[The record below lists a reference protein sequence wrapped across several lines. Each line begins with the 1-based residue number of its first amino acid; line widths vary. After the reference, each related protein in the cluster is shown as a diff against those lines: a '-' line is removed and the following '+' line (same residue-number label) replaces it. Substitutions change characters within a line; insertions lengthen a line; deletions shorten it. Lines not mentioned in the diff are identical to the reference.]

1 MKSWRSDAQ
10 FYVSFTDL
18 LALLLVFFIYLTA
31 MNSTSSIR
39 LLSTPNSLDPVQ
51 FQPVATVQHVKELQD
66 IILRVQEHVLF
77 AVGGTDLSVSAQR
90 ALNELVQV
98 VLKHPVRLVISGHA
112 DPQPISRSIIQSNWH
127 LSALRAASVAN
138 HLVSMGIPTDHVAIA
153 AHGATMPQSDRDHAL
168 NRRVEIR
175 LEAL

>member
-1 MKSWRSDAQ
+1 MKSLRSDAQ

-18 LALLLVFFIYLTA
+18 LALLLVFFIYLSA
-31 MNSTSSIR
+31 MNSMTTIAQVTQ
-39 LLSTPNSLDPVQ
+39 LNPLDPGQ
-51 FQPVATVQHVKELQD
+51 FQPVETVQSVKELHD
-66 IILRVQEHVLF
+66 VILRVQDHVLF
-77 AVGGTDLSVSAQR
+77 SVGGTDLSVSAKG

-138 HLVSMGIPTDHVAIA
+138 YLVTMGIPTDHVAIA
-153 AHGATMPQSDRDHAL
+153 AHGATIPQSARDHAL

>member
-1 MKSWRSDAQ
+1 MKSLRSDAQ

-31 MNSTSSIR
+31 MNATCGIR
-39 LLSTPNSLDPVQ
+39 QLSPSNPLDPGL
-51 FQPVATVQHVKELQD
+51 FQPVDTVQSAKELQD
-66 IILRVQEHVLF
+66 VILRVQEHVLF
-77 AVGGTDLSVSAQR
+77 SVGGTDLSVSAKR

-112 DPQPISRSIIQSNWH
+112 DPTPISRSVIQSNWH
-127 LSALRAASVAN
+127 LSALRSASVAN
-138 HLVSMGIPTDHVAIA
+138 YLVSMGIPTDHVLIA
-153 AHGATMPQSDRDHAL
+153 AHGATLPQSAKNHAL